1 MNKIIFH
8 FGLLVFFLTII
19 FFSQKGETL
28 EGILLKST
36 IIFILTTTILSILT
50 ILFMRSITKSTLNKQ
65 KDL

>member
-1 MNKIIFH
+1 MNKIVLH

-19 FFSQKGETL
+19 FFSQKGEPL

-36 IIFILTTTILSILT
+36 VVFILTTTILSILT
-50 ILFMRSITKSTLNKQ
+50 LLFMRSITKSTINKQ